1 MQHNDNFFN
10 FLFSK
15 KPCKNLTDNAQTG
28 GPMNLDIFS
37 RKDLYKALQQFFAD
51 LKIMFRLK
59 PNLLSLIFL
68 LIFPLSAQA
77 VPTITCHCFMDRSY
91 DAASPAAADPYFLA
105 TTQNSFF
112 AVVFN
117 ADKKTIVM
125 KKQQGTSPDDLWI
138 AYWVAYK
145 SGASPDALLQA
156 KLKNEAWKDVLS
168 PLQITTKAL
177 GTRFLKA
184 LDAKSSAAALAETVV
199 DELFIR
205 YRLLSEVELAAMR
218 QVGASN
224 QELIIAAV
232 IAAKMRKA
240 VKLIYLEVKNGR
252 QTWGAFLQG
261 AKIDTKNMQREIS
274 SILKMQPQ

>member
-1 MQHNDNFFN
+1 MFH
-10 FLFSK
+10 L
-15 KPCKNLTDNAQTG
+15 
-28 GPMNLDIFS
+28 
-37 RKDLYKALQQFFAD
+37 KA
-51 LKIMFRLK
+51 KH
-59 PNLLSLIFL
+59 NLLSLVFL

-77 VPTITCHCFMDRSY
+77 VSAINCHCFMDRSY
-91 DAASPAAADPYFLA
+91 DAAHPSAADPYFLA

-117 ADKKTIVM
+117 ADKKTIVI
-125 KKQQGTSPDDLWI
+125 KKQQGTSSDDLWI
-138 AYWVAYK
+138 AYWVASK
-145 SGASPDALLQA
+145 SGASPDTLLDA

-168 PLQITTKAL
+168 PQRITTKAL
-177 GTRFLKA
+177 GPRFLKA

-232 IAAKMRKA
+232 IAAKTIKA
-240 VKLIYLEVKNGR
+240 AKLIYLEVKNGS
-252 QTWGAFLQG
+252 QTWGALLQG

-274 SILKMQPQ
+274 SILKIKP